1 MAAYIFGAPPRWG
14 KTMSATR
21 WALKRLADNA
31 RRRKKNPKFVGEV
44 FSNYPIYSKKYG
56 YTKVLEGDFEQWP
69 IFDSLIIVDEAHRRY
84 NSRKYK
90 DFPDWMHDF
99 FAWCGQRGNDIIL
112 ISHDPGRIDK
122 VAREMVEVFYFT
134 YKISIL
140 GFPLLFIIEG
150 YLKEDDYRKRQFR
163 YSREFYLFSRKV
175 SKSYDTHH
183 FRNQPETL
191 PHYPDWGE
199 KMGMSAPGVPISRE
213 IIESTTAEPQPE
225 EPYQEQQED
234 LLD

>member
-1 MAAYIFGAPPRWG
+1 M
-14 KTMSATR
+14 
-21 WALKRLADNA
+21 RLARNA
-31 RRRKKNPKFVGEV
+31 RQRKNNPKFVGEV

-56 YTKVLEGDFEQWP
+56 YTKSLSLTTDQQQFYGLPEDFEKWP
-69 IFDSLIIVDEAHRRY
+69 IFDSLIVIDEAHRRY

-134 YKISIL
+134 YNISIL
-140 GFPLLFIIEG
+140 GFPILFVIEG
-150 YLKEDDYRKRQFR
+150 YRREEDYRKRQNRF
-163 YSREFYLFSRKV
+163 SREFYFFNRKV
-175 SKSYDTHH
+175 AKSYDTHY

-191 PHYPDWGE
+191 PHIPDWGE
-199 KMGMSAPGVPISRE
+199 LISRE
-213 IIESTTAEPQPE
+213 ISNAKEQINNLQEP
-225 EPYQEQQED
+225 QQED

>member
-56 YTKVLEGDFEQWP
+56 YTKALYLTPEQQRFYGLPEDFEKWP
-69 IFDSLIIVDEAHRRY
+69 IFDSLIVVDESHRRY

-134 YKISIL
+134 YKISIF
-140 GFPLLFIIEG
+140 GFPIIFVIEG
-150 YLKEDDYRKRQFR
+150 YLTEEDYRKRQRR
-163 YSREFYLFSRKV
+163 YSREFYFFSRKV

-191 PHYPDWGE
+191 PHIPDWGE
-199 KMGMSAPGVPISRE
+199 LISRQ
-213 IIESTTAEPQPE
+213 IIETEPQ
-225 EPYQEQQED
+225 EPHQED